1 MARNFLHRWMPD
13 PQKLRKKLGGKWY
26 LRPFQ
31 ELIYEPSLWRA
42 NRRSTC
48 GALAMGLFICCM
60 PVPGHTVY
68 AILGS
73 LWWRLNLPLAII
85 TVWFNNPFTMGAIY
99 YGSYK
104 LGARI
109 LGIHALPFP
118 HHDLSFDWLLRE
130 AGHIWAPLL
139 LGCILLGL
147 VLALIGYVTLSV
159 VWQVSIRSRWYQR
172 RQVRAHNRNNTQ

>member
-1 MARNFLHRWMPD
+1 MARRFPNRWMPD
-13 PQKLRKKLGGKWY
+13 PQKLRKKLGSKWY
-26 LRPFQ
+26 LRPFR
-31 ELIYEPSLWRA
+31 ELIYEPSLWHA

-68 AILGS
+68 AILGA

-99 YGSYK
+99 FGSYK

-109 LGIHALPFP
+109 LHVHALPFP
-118 HHDLSFDWLLRE
+118 HHHFTFDWLFQEFSR
-130 AGHIWAPLL
+130 IWAPLV
-139 LGCILLGL
+139 LGCVILGL
-147 VLALIGYVTLSV
+147 ILALIGYVTLSI
-159 VWQVSIRSRWYQR
+159 VWQISIRSRWRQR
-172 RQVRAHNRNNTQ
+172 QRERARKHAAN